1 MVYLELKNVTKTY
14 SGVVPYEAIRRV
26 NLKVSKGEFVSIM
39 GPSGSGKT
47 TLLNLIATLDRP
59 TNGTIIL
66 NQQEPHRLKK
76 DEMAKFRRRDLGF
89 VFQEANLLKTLSV
102 KENIMLPLT
111 LDKVPVPEMEKKAE
125 NLMSAVDILP
135 LADKRIYEI
144 SGGEAQRA
152 AIARALIHDPG
163 LILADEPT
171 GNLDSQSAG
180 NIMRL
185 IEQMN
190 REKKV
195 TTLMVTHD
203 AVSASYS
210 QRVIFIKD
218 GQLYNEIYCGESR
231 KHFYQ
236 SIMDVLAHLG
246 GTNHQF
252 QSSVLFQ

>member
-26 NLKVSKGEFVSIM
+26 NLKVPKGEFVSIM

-59 TNGTIIL
+59 TNGSIFL
-66 NQQEPHRLKK
+66 NQKEPHQLKK
-76 DEMAKFRRRDLGF
+76 DEMAKFRRRELGF

-102 KENIMLPLT
+102 RENIMLPLT
-111 LDKVPVPEMEKKAE
+111 LDKVPVAEMKEKAE
-125 NLMSAVDILP
+125 ALMEAVAITP

-144 SGGEAQRA
+144 SGGEAQRV
-152 AIARALIHDPG
+152 AIARALIHEPS

-171 GNLDSQSAG
+171 GNLDSQAAG
-180 NIMRL
+180 NVMKL
-185 IEQMN
+185 LAQMN
-190 REKKV
+190 REKEV

-210 QRVIFIKD
+210 HRVIFIKD

-231 KHFYQ
+231 KIFFQ

-246 GTNHQF
+246 GVNHEF
-252 QSSVLFQ
+252 QAPPVFQ